1 MRRTRH
7 NVYANRTTAAYAVVW
22 NLEWHVTTCQRLE
35 LRSDLYEALTATIDR
50 LSAIGYRLTADG
62 WQAECEH
69 EHGFAFVR
77 RGAERRLV
85 MVTGRDPYSA
95 GRQSFDPFGGQNS
108 SGN

>member
-7 NVYANRTTAAYAVVW
+7 DVFAKRTTAAYAVVW
-22 NLEWHVTTCQRLE
+22 DLEWHVIMCQRLE
-35 LRSDLYEALTATIDR
+35 PGVDLYKALTATIDR
-50 LSAIGYRLTADG
+50 LSADG

-77 RGAERRLV
+77 RGFERRLV

-95 GRQSFDPFGGQNS
+95 NRQSFSPFLTEREQ
-108 SGN
+108 